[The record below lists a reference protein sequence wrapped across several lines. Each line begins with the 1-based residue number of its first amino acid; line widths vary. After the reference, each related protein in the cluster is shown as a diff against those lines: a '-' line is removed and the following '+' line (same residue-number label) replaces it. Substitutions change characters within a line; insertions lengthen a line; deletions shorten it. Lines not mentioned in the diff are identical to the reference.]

1 MSNYIKNARQARKK
15 GFSAKFQLEK
25 IKELFP
31 NLKIIK
37 SKGNNFE
44 IEIKLRPTTLSE
56 EYDVKICF
64 DKFLGVNVYV
74 INKKL
79 KIAKNRTKLP
89 HIYPPFNA
97 QRLCLY
103 SPKKRQWTRE
113 KLLVSTILP
122 WASEWLQFYEL
133 WLVNGDWLGGG
144 HDEYSDYVENKKVK
158 NE

>member
-1 MSNYIKNARQARKK
+1 MSNYIKSSRQARKK

-25 IKELFP
+25 IKAMFP
-31 NLKIIK
+31 NLMINK
-37 SKGNNFE
+37 SKGNSFE

-64 DKFLGVNVYV
+64 DKFLGVDVYV

-79 KIAKNRTKLP
+79 KIAKNRSKLP

-97 QRLCLY
+97 QRICLY

-113 KLLVSTILP
+113 KLLVSTIVP

-144 HDEYSDYVENKKVK
+144 HDEYSNYVEKKKV
-158 NE
+158 EDE